1 VADSSN
7 PAELLGLAESAA
19 RDAGELLAARFRRP
33 ASGVGSKTTATDL
46 VSDAD
51 RDAEALIRSRI
62 LEARPDDAI
71 LGEEEGQQGGRSGLQ
86 WVVDPLDGTV
96 NYLFGLPGWSVS
108 IACEDETGVLL
119 GVVHAPTEGETFTA
133 VRGGGAKLNG
143 RPASCSDASALETAM
158 IATGFS
164 YSRER
169 RAVQARALADV
180 LPEVR
185 DIRRIGSAAV
195 DLAYVACG
203 RFDGY
208 YETGPSHWD
217 LAAGTLLVTEAG
229 GIVSPLAPG
238 GAAGQGIVAAGAD
251 LHDGLAELVSAA
263 LRRSV
268 GQNSLH

>member
-1 VADSSN
+1 MS
-7 PAELLGLAESAA
+7 
-19 RDAGELLAARFRRP
+19 RFRRP
-33 ASGVGSKTTATDL
+33 ATGVDSKTSATDL

-62 LEARPDDAI
+62 LETRPDDSI
-71 LGEEEGQQGGRSGLQ
+71 LGEEQGQQTGGSGLR

-108 IACEDETGVLL
+108 IACEDQAGLL
-119 GVVHAPTEGETFTA
+119 VGVVHAPTEGETFTA
-133 VRGGGAKLNG
+133 ARGEGAALNG
-143 RPASCSDASALETAM
+143 LPISCSSASSLETAM

-217 LAAGTLLVTEAG
+217 LAAGELLVTEAG
-229 GIVSPLAPG
+229 GRVTPLAPG
-238 GAAGQGIVAAGAD
+238 GAAGDGVVAAGPK

-263 LRRSV
+263 LQRSV
-268 GQNSLH
+268 QENSLH